1 MTNKLLML
9 PSSSSNWPTPPALG
23 PLPYTPCTPWCR
35 DVTFVDSLMVSIAV
49 QVRQVYYLFML
60 QNLFDFQH
68 ASRCLTSPFQTTTKR
83 TYLFFSTVIEH
94 IRKVHC
100 AERDDQ
106 IRAQDQLIQQQSNKI
121 EHSKS
126 VEGSVNANGRKHH
139 PLSNKSKRPF
149 VCPTCSKGFA
159 QKIHLETHLK
169 NVHLKDKPYKCSF
182 CEYSCANKGTTATCI
197 ICT

>member
-1 MTNKLLML
+1 MKSQFLET
-9 PSSSSNWPTPPALG
+9 
-23 PLPYTPCTPWCR
+23 R
-35 DVTFVDSLMVSIAV
+35 SLHPEI
-49 QVRQVYYLFML
+49 
-60 QNLFDFQH
+60 
-68 ASRCLTSPFQTTTKR
+68 PI
-83 TYLFFSTVIEH
+83 FSTVIEH

-126 VEGSVNANGRKHH
+126 VHGSGGGVNANGRKHH

-182 CEYSCANKGTTATCI
+182 CEYSCANKGTKCLPMIFFFFALLLRTATNCDY
-197 ICT
+197 T